1 MTTSNFNDE
10 TRELNLAYLMLA
22 QQMLNVDREVAMLK
36 LGVGEDVADL
46 LSKLSPGQIL
56 RMATADMLIC
66 QFRFD
71 DTLLL
76 NLLSNHDRDNQAARI
91 HATILA
97 AATPVGHIA

>member
-1 MTTSNFNDE
+1 MTATNINDE
-10 TRELNLAYLMLA
+10 IRELNLAYLMLA
-22 QQMLNVDREVAMLK
+22 QQMMHADREAAMLK
-36 LGVGEDVADL
+36 LGVGEDVADML
-46 LSKLSPGQIL
+46 VKLSPGQIM
-56 RMATADMLIC
+56 RMASGDMLIC

-97 AATPVGHIA
+97 ASSPVGHIA

>member
-1 MTTSNFNDE
+1 
-10 TRELNLAYLMLA
+10 
-22 QQMLNVDREVAMLK
+22 
-36 LGVGEDVADL
+36 
-46 LSKLSPGQIL
+46 
-56 RMATADMLIC
+56 MATGDMLIC

-97 AATPVGHIA
+97 AAAPVGHIA